1 MDMNINKGIYVL
13 VDVRAELASPKFTNI
28 LPRAPLA
35 NP

>member
-1 MDMNINKGIYVL
+1 MDMNINIYVL
-13 VDVRAELASPKFTNI
+13 VDVRAELSSPKFTNI